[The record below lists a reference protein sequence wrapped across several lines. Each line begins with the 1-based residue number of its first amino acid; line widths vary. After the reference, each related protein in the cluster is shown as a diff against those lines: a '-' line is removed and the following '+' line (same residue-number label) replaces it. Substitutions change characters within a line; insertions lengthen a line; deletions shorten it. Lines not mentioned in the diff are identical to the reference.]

1 MSKLSRPLP
10 SVASI
15 LVVDDEPDVLD
26 SITDLLRAELPG
38 VQVWP
43 APDGPKALEILR
55 RERVDAILSDYRM
68 PGMDGLEFL
77 TKARQLVPDAA
88 RILVTAYPELQVA
101 VRAINEAAIQNF
113 LTKPVQPS
121 HLLEVVNA
129 AIVKARARVA
139 PRLQDAPRSPQH
151 KAA

>member
-1 MSKLSRPLP
+1 MSKLSRPL
-10 SVASI
+10 SSKIAI

-26 SITDLLRAELPG
+26 SIVDLLRAELPG

-43 APDGPKALEILR
+43 APDGPQALDILR
-55 RERVDAILSDYRM
+55 RERLDAILSDYRM
-68 PGMDGLEFL
+68 PGMDGLELL
-77 TKARQLVPDAA
+77 TKARQVAPDAA

-113 LTKPVQPS
+113 LTKPVQPG
-121 HLLEVVNA
+121 HLVEVVNA
-129 AIVKARARVA
+129 AIIKARAQGTA
-139 PRLQDAPRSPQH
+139 RLQDRPRSPQH

>member
-1 MSKLSRPLP
+1 VSKLSRPLS
-10 SVASI
+10 SVAAI

-26 SITDLLRAELPG
+26 SITDLLRAELPA

-43 APDGPKALEILR
+43 AAGGPQALDILR
-55 RERVDAILSDYRM
+55 RERVDAILCDYRM

-77 TKARQLVPDAA
+77 TQARQVAPDAA
-88 RILVTAYPELQVA
+88 RILITAYPELQVA

-113 LTKPVQPS
+113 LTKPVQPG

-129 AIVKARARVA
+129 AIVKARAQVA
-139 PRLQDAPRSPQH
+139 ARLGDRARSPQH

>member
-10 SVASI
+10 SVVAV

-26 SITDLLRAELPG
+26 SIVDLLRAELPNA
-38 VQVWP
+38 QVW
-43 APDGPKALEILR
+43 AAADGSKALEVLR

-68 PGMDGLEFL
+68 PGMDGLELL
-77 TKARQLVPDAA
+77 TQARKIAPDAA

-121 HLLEVVNA
+121 HLVEVVNA
-129 AIVKARARVA
+129 AIVKARAQGMA
-139 PRLQDAPRSPQH
+139 RLQDRARSPQH

>member
-10 SVASI
+10 SLVAI

-26 SITDLLRAELPG
+26 SICDLLRAEVPNT
-38 VQVWP
+38 QVF
-43 APDGPKALEILR
+43 AASGGEAALEILR
-55 RERVDAILSDYRM
+55 RERVDAVLSDYRM
-68 PGMDGLEFL
+68 PGMDGLDFL
-77 TKARQLVPDAA
+77 TRARQIAPDAA
-88 RILVTAYPELQVA
+88 RILITAYPELNIA

-121 HLLEVVNA
+121 QLVEVVNA
-129 AIVKARARVA
+129 AIIKARAQMA
-139 PRLQDAPRSPQH
+139 ARLADRARSPQH